1 MHRLYTTSTWCHTS
15 PARFSHAPFYANTI
29 RAAANRYLEL
39 DADQNGMLSRS
50 ELLQYGST
58 KSFQQQEG
66 MGGGVGGD
74 GTPQQPMRLTRA
86 FIDRVFQ
93 ECRTFPPDGE
103 IDFKSFLDFTTAME
117 CRSAP
122 QALRYF
128 FRLLDV
134 QKVGYLNIFTINYFF
149 REIAQLMRD
158 NGHEVVKIEDV
169 KDEIFDMVK
178 PQHPLHI
185 TLDDLLKCNVGHTVV
200 SMLVDINGF
209 WAVDQHESSVADEDE
224 GDDEGMAN
232 TQQQQDAE
240 CIFSARSR
248 SDTASVRPES

>member
-1 MHRLYTTSTWCHTS
+1 MHPDPAQPTNRSLLPSLRLSLL
-15 PARFSHAPFYANTI
+15 PPPR
-29 RAAANRYLEL
+29 RYLEL

-66 MGGGVGGD
+66 AGSGLGGD
-74 GTPQQPMRLTRA
+74 GTPQQPIRLTRA

-117 CRSAP
+117 CRSTP

-185 TLDDLLKCNVGHTVV
+185 TLDDLLRCNVGHTVV

-209 WAVDQHESSVADEDE
+209 WACDNHESSVGDGDENE
-224 GDDEGMAN
+224 GETDD
-232 TQQQQDAE
+232 QP
-240 CIFSARSR
+240 I
-248 SDTASVRPES
+248 TA

>member
-1 MHRLYTTSTWCHTS
+1 MHRFMLT
-15 PARFSHAPFYANTI
+15 PFL
-29 RAAANRYLEL
+29 RMPNRYLEL